1 MKTIFASYIN
11 LHFSFKITYE
21 DNVIFNFYNN
31 SFFSFTNS
39 LWTEKICV
47 CACVCVCVLVILSCL
62 TLCDPMDCSPPGSS
76 VHGILQ
82 ARILER
88 VAISSSRRSSQPRD
102 RTQVSHIAGDSLL
115 SEPPG
120 KSKKVF
126 TTHPCDS
133 AGKESVC
140 NAREIWLWSLGW
152 EDPLKNSMDCIVM
165 GSQRVGHDWATF
177 TNKWKKA
184 KFVYVCHN

>member
-21 DNVIFNFYNN
+21 NNVIFNFYNN
-31 SFFSFTNS
+31 SFFLSQIVNR
-39 LWTEKICV
+39 ENMCV
-47 CACVCVCVLVILSCL
+47 CMFVCVLVILSCL

-76 VHGILQ
+76 VRGILQ

-88 VAISSSRRSSQPRD
+88 VAISSSRRSSQTRD

-177 TNKWKKA
+177 TYKRKKA
-184 KFVYVCHN
+184 KFVYVCHH